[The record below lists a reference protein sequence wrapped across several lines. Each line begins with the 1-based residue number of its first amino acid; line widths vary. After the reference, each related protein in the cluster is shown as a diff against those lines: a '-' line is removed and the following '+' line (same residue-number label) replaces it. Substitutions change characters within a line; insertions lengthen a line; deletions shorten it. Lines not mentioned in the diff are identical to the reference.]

1 MMLRLFSYWKT
12 NVFLQEV
19 WKNTERRNNRP
30 MSEFKNK
37 KRSPVPMILI
47 TLMFLLAEAGM
58 VMLHWFD
65 TKWSTGFQEMLYTM
79 TSPLKGT
86 GSDILNLGLRDC
98 LPPMLIIGAAYTLA
112 MVLCCN
118 NRFSRRMTGQLPG
131 HGRERLRKILCIG
144 AAVLVAAD
152 VVYAQIVLDFFGY
165 FSALSQQTALYDEQ
179 YIDPCTADITFPET
193 RRNVVWIFVESL

>member
-1 MMLRLFSYWKT
+1 MKR
-12 NVFLQEV
+12 
-19 WKNTERRNNRP
+19 NTERRNDRP

-37 KRSPVPMILI
+37 KHSPIPMILI
-47 TLMFLLAEAGM
+47 TLVFVLAETGM

-98 LPPMLIIGAAYTLA
+98 LPPILIIGAVYILA
-112 MVLCCN
+112 MALCCN
-118 NRFSRRMTGQLPG
+118 NRFSRSVTGNLPG
-131 HGRERLRKILCIG
+131 HGRDRLRRLMCIA

-152 VVYAQIVLDFFGY
+152 AVYAQIVLDFIGY
-165 FSALSQQTALYDEQ
+165 FSALGQQTVLYDE
-179 YIDPCTADITFPET
+179 
-193 RRNVVWIFVESL
+193 